1 MKDLKTLLNEGV
13 FDAVTDDEVA
23 KLVNGDIINNFFE
36 KYTSGRFTKVI
47 FKDGSVR
54 ITGSIFINKYDKE
67 TLPIKIR
74 DFKGSI
80 NIDDCP
86 NLKSVGDTF
95 KNTICLH
102 GSLTINKCP
111 KFDSLEGVPA
121 IIDKDLIISNCKSL
135 KNIRGGAETVFG
147 NFIWVN
153 NGKKYTKEQIEK
165 VIKVYKR
172 IDCSEKTFDEILD
185 ESVVNEDLNNVW
197 LQKLTKQ
204 LKKYPVT
211 VSWWNDEVRAKKLK
225 EILPDAFFDRLT
237 AKDIDVL
244 DLKDKTDLA
253 AAYRAIKTS
262 NALIIY
268 NDTEDRFDAII
279 TYTEGG
285 SGSLT
290 YLPGGAALPGYY
302 STRNTPT
309 TYSGIKD
316 DISHLAVSTKSDYK
330 ILALNFPKDMW
341 KELASLRGDRSR
353 SKEGMINP
361 GDAEQYEKIAKENRQ
376 RYKNELAKLRANK
389 ERDRYASVDDDIEDI
404 MNRVFKLT
412 RDAKR
417 NPGKYSKYDV
427 SRIIE
432 MIYDKA
438 TYERGHTYGDYG
450 LLYRFDNFN
459 KVFETCFGKN
469 GAYNSNPTKSD
480 FDSLNKSLEGLKK
493 YIVKCDEKL
502 RAMGF

>member
-1 MKDLKTLLNEGV
+1 MKDLKTLLNEGL
-13 FDAVTDDEVA
+13 FDAVSDEEVS
-23 KLVNGDIINNFFE
+23 KMVNGDVINDFFT
-36 KYTSGRFTKVI
+36 KYTSGKYTKVI
-47 FKDGSVR
+47 FKDGAVR
-54 ITGSIFINKYDKE
+54 ITGTIYINGFNKR
-67 TLPIKIR
+67 TLPITLR
-74 DFKGSI
+74 DFKGI
-80 NIDDCP
+80 LCIDDCP
-86 NLKSVGDTF
+86 NLEQVGDVF
-95 KNTICLH
+95 KNMICFH
-102 GSLTINKCP
+102 GSLVINKCP
-111 KFDSLEGVPA
+111 KFSTLEGLPMM
-121 IIDKDLIISNCKSL
+121 IDKDLIISNCKSL

-153 NGKKYTKEQIEK
+153 NGKKFTKEQIEK

-172 IDCSEKTFDEILD
+172 IDCSEETFDEILD

-211 VSWWNDEVRAKKLK
+211 VSWWNKEVRAKKLK

-244 DLKDKTDLA
+244 DLKGKTDLA

-285 SGSLT
+285 GGYLN

-302 STRNTPT
+302 STRSTNVA
-309 TYSGIKD
+309 YSEIKD

-361 GDAEQYEKIAKENRQ
+361 GDAEQYAQIAKENKL
-376 RYKNELAKLRANK
+376 RYKTKLAELKANK
-389 ERDRYASVDDDIEDI
+389 DRQKYLEIDDKIEGI
-404 MNRVFKLT
+404 MNRMFNLT
-412 RDAKR
+412 RDAKK
-417 NPGKYSKYDV
+417 NPGKYNKYDI
-427 SRIIE
+427 SRLIN
-432 MIYDKA
+432 MIYEKT
-438 TYERGHTYGDYG
+438 TYDRGRTYGEYG
-450 LLYRFDNFN
+450 LLYRFDQFN
-459 KVFETCFGKN
+459 GYFETCFGKN
-469 GAYNSNPTKSD
+469 GTYNSNPTKSD
-480 FDSLNKSLEGLKK
+480 FDSLNKSLETLKNCISK
-493 YIVKCDEKL
+493 VDDRLK
-502 RAMGF
+502 ATGF